1 MKAVVT
7 QGGYS
12 LDESSSFQDVELPTP
27 TPGPHDLLVKVKAVA
42 LNPVDTKIRKKEVAG
57 NPPRILGWDA
67 SGEVIAIGSEVT
79 KFQIGDRVYY
89 AGTPTRPGS
98 NAQFQCVD
106 EKLVGGMPS
115 SLSFEEASALPLTS
129 LTAWELL
136 FERMN
141 IPMNK
146 GMTAGKDILVVGGA
160 GGVGSILIQL
170 VRYFTNLR
178 VITTAST
185 PESKEWCLAQG
196 AHLVLDHSKD
206 LAPQLEEQGIKNLS
220 YIALLAATTPYFEL
234 AAKRIAPMGVIGA
247 IVDATE
253 PVDLNLLKPK
263 SAHFVWEFM
272 FTRAVNNTPDMNMQ
286 GEILNEVSL
295 LIDQKILHTTLG
307 EVAGELSAQKIREL
321 HQRLEK
327 GHTKGKLVLKV
338 P

>member
-12 LDESSSFQDVELPTP
+12 LDETSSFQDVEIQNPQ
-27 TPGPHDLLVKVKAVA
+27 PGPHDLLVKIKAIG
-42 LNPVDTKIRKKEVAG
+42 LNPIDTKMRKKEVAG

-67 SGEVIAIGSEVT
+67 AGEVSAIGNEVT
-79 KFQIGDRVYY
+79 KFQVGDRVYY
-89 AGTPTRPGS
+89 AGTPTRPGC

-106 EKLVGGMPS
+106 ERLVGGMPA
-115 SLSFEEASALPLTS
+115 SLSFEEAAALPLTS

-146 GMTAGKDILVVGGA
+146 GMTNGKDILVIGGA

-185 PESKEWCLAQG
+185 PESKEWCLSQG
-196 AHLVLDHSKD
+196 AHHVIDHSKD
-206 LAPQLEEQGIKNLS
+206 LLPQLDELGLKSLP

-234 AAKRIAPMGVIGA
+234 AAKRIAPMGTIGA
-247 IVDATE
+247 LVDATE

-272 FTRAVNNTPDMNMQ
+272 FTRAINNTPDMSMQ
-286 GEILNEVSL
+286 GEILNELSL
-295 LIDQKILHTTLG
+295 LIDQKILHTTVG
-307 EVAGELSAQKIREL
+307 EIAGELSAQKIREL

-338 P
+338 S